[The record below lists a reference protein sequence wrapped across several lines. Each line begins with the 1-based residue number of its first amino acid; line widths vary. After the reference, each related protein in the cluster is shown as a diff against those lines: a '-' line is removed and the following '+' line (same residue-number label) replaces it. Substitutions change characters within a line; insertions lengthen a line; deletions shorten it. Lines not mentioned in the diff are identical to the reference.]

1 MCVFVGVCV
10 CVCVCT
16 NACTFRMFVYVH
28 VCWCKRNF
36 LCALRSS
43 SDILLFCYL
52 WMKCIQ
58 QLFILWTCYI
68 DLRLCGDNRAN
79 LSYACMRACVQ
90 IKEQILK
97 ISGGVAF
104 VEICHVTHMNE
115 SYQISHV
122 THTNESCCAPKCV
135 KSCTRTNHTTH
146 TNTSCHTH
154 EYVMSHT
161 RMRHVTH
168 TNVSCHA
175 RERIMSQSRMR
186 HVKHYVR
193 RQNEKF
199 SILCLTKILRVPG
212 DVCAL

>member
-1 MCVFVGVCV
+1 
-10 CVCVCT
+10 
-16 NACTFRMFVYVH
+16 
-28 VCWCKRNF
+28 
-36 LCALRSS
+36 
-43 SDILLFCYL
+43 
-52 WMKCIQ
+52 
-58 QLFILWTCYI
+58 
-68 DLRLCGDNRAN
+68 
-79 LSYACMRACVQ
+79 MRACVQ

-97 ISGGVAF
+97 ISGGAAF
-104 VEICHVTHMNE
+104 VEICHVTHINE
-115 SYQISHV
+115 PYQISHV

-168 TNVSCHA
+168 TNASCHA
-175 RERIMSQSRMR
+175 RERIMSHTRMR

-193 RQNEKF
+193 RQKEKF